1 MHYHPIIALIGCPNS
16 GKTAL
21 FNRLTGSRQKVA
33 NYSGVTVE
41 RKEGIAHTSTG
52 TAFTVLDLPGVY
64 TLRAKSPD
72 EIITRDVLLNKVND
86 VSRPSLFI
94 CVADATNLKLHLRM
108 ALEVKQLGV
117 PMILAVNMMD
127 IAKNRGF
134 IINFDALSSKLGI
147 PVIGTVAVRHGQ
159 ANELLAAIETA
170 LAAQLESASPPDSI
184 STWHEPT
191 ATDLRKLSRDV
202 VAILDDANITY
213 GRPPI
218 STYRIDKFLLN
229 PVIGIVSLF
238 ALMFCIFQAVFTWAN
253 WPMDQIDTSLSYLGI
268 LIENQMSPGLVQSF
282 IINGLIGGV
291 GSVIV
296 FLPQILILYFFILLL
311 EDTGYMARAAFLLD
325 KMMGGVG
332 LHGKAF
338 IPLLSSFACA
348 IPGIMA
354 TRTIESKADRF
365 TTIMIAPLMT
375 CSARIPVYV
384 LIIAA
389 FIPNTPIWGILNL
402 QGIVMFAL
410 YISGILFGLLVAYL
424 LKRFTFKQ
432 SQDSFVLEMP
442 DYKMP
447 SLRNLVLGLYERARI
462 FLKRAG
468 TIIFKV
474 TIVIWI
480 ISTFPYPPDGATE
493 PAINYSIAGML
504 GQFLQPLF
512 APIGFSWQM
521 VIALIPGMAAREVAV
536 SVLGTVYAVSDA
548 AAGVDNATLASTLA
562 ASWSLASALSFLV
575 WYIFAPQCIATLAVI
590 KRETNS
596 WRWMWFATIYLFAL
610 AYIGALITYNIALA
624 FS

>member
-1 MHYHPIIALIGCPNS
+1 MHATPLIALVGCPNS

-33 NYSGVTVE
+33 NYAGVTVE
-41 RKEGIAHTSTG
+41 RKEGIAHLLSG
-52 TAFTVLDLPGVY
+52 KPVRVLDLPGVY

-72 EIITRDVLLNKVND
+72 ELITRDIVLGHVND
-86 VSRPSLFI
+86 VARPDLFI

-108 ALEVKQLGV
+108 ALEIKQLGV

-127 IAKNRGF
+127 IAQRRGF
-134 IINFDALSSKLGI
+134 SINLEALSDKLGI
-147 PVIGTVAVRHGQ
+147 PVIGTIAVRRGHTDT
-159 ANELLAAIETA
+159 LLTAIESA
-170 LAAQLESASPPDSI
+170 LATMDTSVPSHVIKS
-184 STWHEPT
+184 WREPS
-191 ATDLRKLSRDV
+191 ATDLRALSREVGALLNDSGI
-202 VAILDDANITY
+202 AY
-213 GRPPI
+213 GKPPV
-218 STYRIDKFLLN
+218 STYRMDWVLLH
-229 PVIGIVSLF
+229 PVLGIISLLL
-238 ALMFCIFQAVFTWAN
+238 LMFCIFQAVFSWAE
-253 WPMDQIDTSLSYLGI
+253 WPMTQLDNALGYLAEYATRV
-268 LIENQMSPGLVQSF
+268 LPEGLLQSF
-282 IINGLIGGV
+282 IVNGAIGGV

-296 FLPQILILYFFILLL
+296 FLPQVLILYFFILLL

-325 KMMGGVG
+325 KLMGGVG

-354 TRTIESKADRF
+354 TRTIESRADRF

-389 FIPNTPIWGILNL
+389 FIPNTSVGGYFHL

-410 YISGILFGLLVAYL
+410 YVTGILFGLLVAYV
-424 LKRFTFKQ
+424 LKRMHFAH
-432 SQDSFVLEMP
+432 SHDSFVLEMP
-442 DYKMP
+442 DYKLP
-447 SLRNLVLGLYERARI
+447 SLHNLLLGLYERARI

-468 TIIFKV
+468 SIIFVV
-474 TIVIWI
+474 TLVIWL
-480 ISTFPYPPDGATE
+480 ISTFPSAPVDATE
-493 PAINYSIAGML
+493 PAIHYSFAGIIGHYL
-504 GQFLQPLF
+504 EPVF

-536 SVLGTVYAVSDA
+536 SVLGTVYATGDA
-548 AAGVDNATLASTLA
+548 SAGAFNATLASTLA

-590 KRETNS
+590 RRETNS
-596 WRWMWFATIYLFAL
+596 WRWMWFATVYLFAL
-610 AYIGALITYNIALA
+610 AYLSAFITYSL
-624 FS
+624 FK

>member
-1 MHYHPIIALIGCPNS
+1 MHHPIVALIGCPNS

-33 NYSGVTVE
+33 NYAGVTVE
-41 RKEGIAHTSTG
+41 RKEGIAHTASG

-72 EIITRDVLLNKVND
+72 EIITRDVLLGRVPD

-108 ALEVKQLGV
+108 ALEIKQLGV

-127 IAKNRGF
+127 IAKRRGF
-134 IINFDALSSKLGI
+134 TINFEALSQKLGI

-159 ANELLAAIETA
+159 TNELLAAIETA
-170 LAAQLESASPPDSI
+170 LAAKSSTSTPPEKILD
-184 STWHEPT
+184 WHEPT
-191 ATDLRKLSRDV
+191 ATDLRKLSHEVRHT
-202 VAILDDANITY
+202 LDDAGITY
-213 GRPPI
+213 GRPPV
-218 STYRIDKFLLN
+218 STYRIDTFLLN
-229 PVIGIVSLF
+229 PVLGILSLF
-238 ALMFCIFQAVFTWAN
+238 ALMFCVFQAVFTWAA
-253 WPMDQIDTSLSYLGI
+253 WPMDQIDGI
-268 LIENQMSPGLVQSF
+268 LSALSAVVESQMPQGLLQSF
-282 IINGLIGGV
+282 IINGIIGGV

-325 KMMGGVG
+325 KLMGGVG

-389 FIPNTPIWGILNL
+389 FIPDTPVWGLFNL
-402 QGIVMFAL
+402 QGVVMFSL
-410 YISGILFGLLVAYL
+410 YISGILFGLLVAYVM
-424 LKRFTFKQ
+424 KRYTFNQ
-432 SQDSFVLEMP
+432 SNDSFVLEMP

-447 SLRNLVLGLYERARI
+447 LLRNLALGLYERARI

-468 TIIFKV
+468 SIIFMV

-480 ISTFPYPPDGATE
+480 ISTFPYAPAGAIE

-536 SVLGTVYAVSDA
+536 SVLGTVYAVGDA
-548 AAGVDNATLASTLA
+548 SAGVDNATLASTLA

-596 WRWMWFATIYLFAL
+596 WRWMWFATFYLFAL
-610 AYIGALITYNIALA
+610 AYIGALITYNVTL
-624 FS
+624 SLS